1 MEEFLNCG
9 YNKYNNFKL
18 ESCNSNEV
26 ILSVEI
32 TDNLLNPYGMPHG
45 GLIYSLADTACGINA
60 HNVVQKAVTLNGSID
75 YLSVCKGNKLF
86 AKSKIVKSG
95 KSIIFLECNI
105 YDDDDNL
112 IGVMHTSY
120 YVVKE

>member
-18 ESCNSNEV
+18 ESCSNSEV
-26 ILSVEI
+26 ILSV
-32 TDNLLNPYGMPHG
+32 DLNSNLLNPYGIPHG

-60 HNVVQKAVTLNGSID
+60 HNVVPKAVTLNGDID
-75 YLSVCKGNKLF
+75 YLNVCKGSKIF
-86 AKSKIVKSG
+86 AKSKILKSG

-105 YDDDDNL
+105 YDELDNL
-112 IGVMHTSY
+112 IGIMHTSY
-120 YVVKE
+120 YIVKE